1 MFESFN
7 VPALHVSYDAIYYL
21 GYRHTGLVVCLET
34 DYMYAVPV
42 YYGSLVM
49 EALVH
54 VPYGMNDIIT
64 YLSKLIDYDSAI
76 LADLLHTLTFIKS
89 DAAVMEASVK
99 YTLPD
104 GEILTLGKEVVS
116 QCWEPLF
123 DPYLLDL
130 PESTQQM
137 SIIDMIVESINKAP
151 EDLYQE
157 LYKNIIKAG
166 KLPQGFSERII
177 QDLTNNDTLNIKANK
192 YTFLLG
198 THPRI
203 GANSPIR
210 TLPIEIIRKIFSF
223 LPYISKKF
231 KPEKIWVHND
241 MYNRNIGP
249 WSGADACHESVAYIT
264 KEMYDESGPSIVNRV
279 CLIY

>member
-1 MFESFN
+1 
-7 VPALHVSYDAIYYL
+7 
-21 GYRHTGLVVCLET
+21 
-34 DYMYAVPV
+34 MYVVPV
-42 YYGSLVM
+42 YYGTLVM

-54 VPYGMNDIIT
+54 VPYGTDDIIK
-64 YLSKLIDYDSAI
+64 YLSKLIDYDPSI
-76 LADLLHTLTFIKS
+76 LAHLLHTSTFIQS
-89 DAAVMEASVK
+89 DAAVMEVK
-99 YTLPD
+99 YTLPNE
-104 GEILTLGKEVVS
+104 EILTLEKEVIC

-130 PESTQQM
+130 PESTQRM
-137 SIIDMIVESINKAP
+137 SILDMIVESINNAP

-177 QDLTNNDTLNIKANK
+177 QDLTNDDTLNIKANK

-223 LPYISKKF
+223 LPYFSKKI
-231 KPEKIWVHND
+231 KPERILVHND
-241 MYNRNIGP
+241 MSNKNIGP
-249 WSGADACHESVAYIT
+249 WSGAYELYKSVVYIT
-264 KEMYDESGPSIVNRV
+264 NEMYNESGPTILTRV
-279 CLIY
+279 CMI